1 MRPGETVVF
10 VKDVE
15 DVEAGKHGRLIGV
28 TEDGVM
34 VACRVREKLKCV
46 LVQAWDVLSEEMWR
60 RLMKRR
66 QIVEWE
72 KYRGQGDVQDART
85 SPPALNCTAKAPI
98 QAEDDTLQAWLDRA
112 QKARERMAIEE
123 TYRKEVPRGIS

>member
-1 MRPGETVVF
+1 MKPGETVVF

-15 DVEAGKHGRLIGV
+15 DVEAGKHGRLMGV
-28 TEDGVM
+28 TEDGLM

-66 QIVEWE
+66 QIAEWE
-72 KYRGQGDVQDART
+72 KYRYQGDLPDVRT
-85 SPPALNCTAKAPI
+85 SALALNGAAKPPI
-98 QAEDDTLQAWLDRA
+98 HAGGDR
-112 QKARERMAIEE
+112 E
-123 TYRKEVPRGIS
+123 G